1 MVIKSSGQRFRL
13 KRYFSIASGILM
25 LAIALPLCYLY
36 FHSQVEE
43 QTRVTGVNNDA
54 LAKAYANALWPTFGE
69 FLLRSD
75 LTPAERRASDSTK
88 ALNALIYQLSRG
100 SQVIKI
106 KAYNPS
112 GLAIYSSVLREIG
125 EDKKDNS
132 GLKSALQGRQVNE
145 LTHRGKM
152 SVTEGEITNVDVV
165 SSYIPIQ
172 LTSNGPV
179 VAVFELYSD
188 MTDSLARLQA
198 ITLKLLFVLIGIFLL
213 LYLSLLAIVAH
224 ADKLL
229 NRQYDALDESA
240 AQSRLQADQLESQ
253 AVFMREQTVEVIRAK
268 QAAED
273 ATQTKSE
280 FLANMSHEIRTPMNA
295 IIGMSHLA
303 LRTDLSKQQRAYI
316 ERVHRSGENL
326 LGIVNDI
333 LDFSKIEAGKMTLES
348 VDFQLEDVM
357 EHLSNLVGLKAED
370 KGLELLFDLAADV
383 PTSLIGDPLRLG
395 QVLVNLGNNAVK
407 FTDSGEIVLR
417 LERSSARSLPE
428 GKIELHVSV
437 HDSGIGMSAE
447 QCERL
452 FQSFG
457 QADASTTRKYGGTGL
472 GLVISKSLVE
482 QMQGRIW
489 VESELG
495 KGSTFH
501 FTARLG
507 VQKVVARPL
516 TISPDAWLGK
526 RVLIAD
532 DNGAA
537 REILA
542 NMMRQLGLQT
552 DEARDGAQALAY
564 IQQAIDAGLRYDL
577 VLIDWKMPTLD
588 GVEAMRRL
596 QQLTGH
602 DTPSVIM
609 VTAYCRD
616 EAISAAKARGVRL
629 GPVLTKPVMLQA
641 MAGALAQVLRLDDVV
656 EDDAASYRSEAEGMT
671 AELSGLRLL
680 LVEDNE
686 MNQELAKE
694 LLGEAGIEVVL
705 AENGQIALDILSVDA
720 AFDGVLMDCQ
730 MPVMDGYIASRLIRS
745 NARYEGL
752 PIVAMTANAMVGDR
766 ERVLEAGMSDYIS
779 KPVNVQAMFAT
790 IGRWMT
796 PGRCRDAVH
805 KPTALRSAKLLPEAE
820 LARPSQRSV
829 SQEAQLT
836 NVIPALPGIDLQE
849 GLART
854 MNNPALYR
862 KIATSFVRS
871 QADFV
876 AHFEQSRH
884 DPDSSAATRAAHT
897 LKGNAGNLGALQLQ
911 LTAAALEK
919 ACAAGAASQIDE
931 ALVPVQAAHDQV
943 MAGLRGWLGAA
954 DAQQI
959 MTAAQPVE
967 AQPVD
972 APSVNS
978 QSVNPTPLA
987 LAADLQ
993 HLRKLLLDSDQEAED
1008 VVSALL
1014 QRLNGAAPAAALEV
1028 VAHHIDQYQFDEA
1041 LKALALVKSA

>member
-1 MVIKSSGQRFRL
+1 MTIKPGSQRFRL

-25 LAIALPLCYLY
+25 LAIALPLCYIY
-36 FHSQVEE
+36 FYSQVEE

-54 LAKAYANALWPTFGE
+54 LAKAYANTLWPTFGE

-88 ALNALIYQLSRG
+88 ALNALIYQLSGG
-100 SQVIKI
+100 SQVVKI
-106 KAYNPS
+106 KAYNS
-112 GLAIYSSVLREIG
+112 TGLAVYSSVLREIG
-125 EDKKDNS
+125 EDKKNNV
-132 GLKSALQGRQVNE
+132 GFKSALQGRQINE

-172 LTSNGPV
+172 LTPNGPV

-188 MTDSLARLQA
+188 ITESLARLQKS
-198 ITLKLLFVLIGIFLL
+198 TLKLLFALVGMFLL

-229 NRQYDALDESA
+229 RRQYDALDENA
-240 AQSRLQADQLESQ
+240 AESRRQADQLESQ
-253 AVFMREQTVEVIRAK
+253 ATLMREQTLEVMRAK
-268 QAAED
+268 QIAED

-303 LRTDLSKQQRAYI
+303 LRTDLSKQQRSYI

-348 VDFQLEDVM
+348 VDFQLEEVM

-370 KGLELLFDLAADV
+370 KGLELLFDLANDV

-417 LERSSARSLPE
+417 IERSMAQSLPQDQ
-428 GKIELHVSV
+428 IELHVSV
-437 HDSGIGMSAE
+437 HDSGIGMSPE
-447 QCERL
+447 HCKRL
-452 FQSFG
+452 FESFG

-507 VQKVVARPL
+507 VQKEAVRPMPV
-516 TISPDAWLGK
+516 SPEAWLGK

-537 REILA
+537 REILT

-588 GVEAMRRL
+588 GVEAVRRL
-596 QQLTGH
+596 QQLSGH

-616 EAISAAKARGVRL
+616 EAMSAAKTRGVRL

-641 MAGALAQVLRLDDVV
+641 MAGALAQVLKLDGAV
-656 EDDAASYRSEAEGMT
+656 EDEAANYRSEAEAMT

-694 LLGEAGIEVVL
+694 LLGQAGIEVVL

-720 AFDGVLMDCQ
+720 AFDGILMDCQ
-730 MPVMDGYIASRLIRS
+730 MPVMDGYTASRLIRGD
-745 NARYEGL
+745 ARYEGL

-796 PGRCRDAVH
+796 PGRCRDAAQQ
-805 KPTALRSAKLLPEAE
+805 PTALPFAKRVRDVESAQPKQA
-820 LARPSQRSV
+820 V
-829 SQEAQLT
+829 SQDALLASG
-836 NVIPALPGIDLQE
+836 IPALPGIDLQD
-849 GLART
+849 GLTRT
-854 MNNPALYR
+854 MNSPALYR

-884 DPDSSAATRAAHT
+884 DPDTSAATRAAHT
-897 LKGNAGNLGALQLQ
+897 LKGNAGNLGAVQLQ
-911 LTAAALEK
+911 LAAAALEK
-919 ACAAGAASQIDE
+919 ACADGAADSVIHE
-931 ALVPVQAAHDQV
+931 ALVPVQAALDQV
-943 MAGLRGWLGAA
+943 LAGLRGWLGAA
-954 DAQQI
+954 GAQQ
-959 MTAAQPVE
+959 TPTTAQPANATTE
-967 AQPVD
+967 GSQL
-972 APSVNS
+972 VNS
-978 QSVNPTPLA
+978 PPLA

-993 HLRKLLLDSDQEAED
+993 RLRKLLLDSDQEAED
-1008 VVSALL
+1008 VVSELL
-1014 QRLNGAAPAAALEV
+1014 QRLGGAAPAPALEV
-1028 VAHHIDQYQFDEA
+1028 VARFIDQYQFDEA
-1041 LKALALVKSA
+1041 LKALALIESS